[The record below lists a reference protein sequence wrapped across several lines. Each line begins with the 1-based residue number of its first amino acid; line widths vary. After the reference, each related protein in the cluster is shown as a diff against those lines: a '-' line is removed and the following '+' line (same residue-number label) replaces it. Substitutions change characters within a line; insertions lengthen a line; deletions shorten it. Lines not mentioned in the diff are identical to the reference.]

1 MLGGFMTCTETC
13 GDGVR
18 IRMEMTL
25 TAHSAIPLG
34 PYLARTALS
43 VVTLGSTTPIFVGRR
58 TATVTIRRHVMK
70 AAAFVFL

>member
-1 MLGGFMTCTETC
+1 
-13 GDGVR
+13 
-18 IRMEMTL
+18 MEMTL

-58 TATVTIRRHVMK
+58 TATVTIRRHVIK